1 MGLKAYLNDIVEA
14 VVTTAKGM
22 RITARYGVDPK
33 EEVTLQYPEER
44 WEIPEGYR
52 GFLHNDIKT
61 CTACTMCVKMC
72 PVDCISLESVR
83 GADKRMVL
91 ASYDINI
98 GRCMYCGLCVEVC
111 PPKSLKHTSGYEMAS
126 VDRGELILHFIAE
139 DAAEIKARVARQ
151 VAEAA
156 AKAAE
161 AAKAEAGK
169 AAKAAETPKPADLSA
184 EAAKVPGNGAEG
196 GEGGGEQRMSGP
208 AEYIFYAAAAMT
220 VGAAI
225 LVAILPNILYAAVA
239 LLFSFAGVAGLYVLL
254 SADFLAATQILV
266 YVGGILVLL
275 LFAVFLSNRISDAK
289 ITNPTH
295 FRLPAAAICL
305 VLFGVLSYAAVSTPY
320 AVKKGVYLPTTADI
334 GELLMTRYLLPFE
347 VASVLLLAALIGAAL
362 LSRPDRAA
370 PEKGDMEEGKG

>member
-44 WEIPEGYR
+44 WEIPQGYR

-61 CTACTMCVKMC
+61 CTACTMCVKVC
-72 PVDCISLESVR
+72 PIDCISLESVR

-156 AKAAE
+156 AKAEAQAAE
-161 AAKAEAGK
+161 AQPAAKAEAQATEAQ
-169 AAKAAETPKPADLSA
+169 AAGKPAQAPLS
-184 EAAKVPGNGAEG
+184 E
-196 GEGGGEQRMSGP
+196 
-208 AEYIFYAAAAMT
+208 
-220 VGAAI
+220 
-225 LVAILPNILYAAVA
+225 AAVA
-239 LLFSFAGVAGLYVLL
+239 AEVPSSGTAEVPSLG
-254 SADFLAATQILV
+254 TE
-266 YVGGILVLL
+266 
-275 LFAVFLSNRISDAK
+275 
-289 ITNPTH
+289 PT
-295 FRLPAAAICL
+295 P
-305 VLFGVLSYAAVSTPY
+305 
-320 AVKKGVYLPTTADI
+320 
-334 GELLMTRYLLPFE
+334 
-347 VASVLLLAALIGAAL
+347 
-362 LSRPDRAA
+362 A
-370 PEKGDMEEGKG
+370 PEKKE

>member
-1 MGLKAYLNDIVEA
+1 MGLKAYMNDIVEA

-61 CTACTMCVKMC
+61 CTACTMCVKTC

-126 VDRGELILHFIAE
+126 VTRGELILHFIAE

-156 AKAAE
+156 SKAEAQAAAKAEAQAVPKAAEVPSSGTAE
-161 AAKAEAGK
+161 AAKAAGPP
-169 AAKAAETPKPADLSA
+169 ATATPKPAEAQGSAKTAEVPLSGTKPSNVSS
-184 EAAKVPGNGAEG
+184 ESAKAPVVEPKTAKEG
-196 GEGGGEQRMSGP
+196 ENKE
-208 AEYIFYAAAAMT
+208 
-220 VGAAI
+220 
-225 LVAILPNILYAAVA
+225 
-239 LLFSFAGVAGLYVLL
+239 
-254 SADFLAATQILV
+254 
-266 YVGGILVLL
+266 
-275 LFAVFLSNRISDAK
+275 
-289 ITNPTH
+289 
-295 FRLPAAAICL
+295 
-305 VLFGVLSYAAVSTPY
+305 
-320 AVKKGVYLPTTADI
+320 
-334 GELLMTRYLLPFE
+334 
-347 VASVLLLAALIGAAL
+347 
-362 LSRPDRAA
+362 
-370 PEKGDMEEGKG
+370 